1 MNFFDFYLS
10 TATRVT
16 SVIFGLLVGAVT
28 GFISGVWQYGVLA
41 GAVIAL
47 AMSVILPLSL
57 YRREI
62 PYRKIKESIKKPFLV
77 DERVQFTVR
86 DGTVGGYFILTDSSM
101 ILLSL
106 EGGDHRLELFR
117 EDVTMVTCN
126 ENMSISIF
134 LNEKQYIRVTTY
146 VCVEICDVLRQNG
159 WRVSSS
165 MH

>member
-1 MNFFDFYLS
+1 MKFLDFYLS
-10 TATRVT
+10 SATRVL
-16 SVIFGLLVGAVT
+16 SVVSGLLIGIMM
-28 GFISGVWQYGVLA
+28 GFISGVWQYGVLF
-41 GAVIAL
+41 GAVAAL
-47 AMSVILPLSL
+47 LISVILPIILYL
-57 YRREI
+57 REAPYRR
-62 PYRKIKESIKKPFLV
+62 IKKSIKKPVLV

-86 DGTVGGYFILTDSSM
+86 GGTVGGYLILTDSSM

-106 EGGDHRLELFR
+106 EDGDHRLELSP

-134 LNEKQYIRVTTY
+134 LNEKQYIRVITY
-146 VCVEICDVLRQNG
+146 GCIEICDLLRQNG